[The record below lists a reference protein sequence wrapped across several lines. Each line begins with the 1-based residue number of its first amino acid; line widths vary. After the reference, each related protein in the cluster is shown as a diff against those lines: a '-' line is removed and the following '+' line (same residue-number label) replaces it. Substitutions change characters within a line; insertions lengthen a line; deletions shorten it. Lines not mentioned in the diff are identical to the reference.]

1 MITAT
6 VNGNEIQ
13 FEKDKYETFKDFYE
27 ENKIPNKVLSKL
39 KINDNE
45 VPVSHLEEIYTAN
58 FEGEETIEM
67 QFDDLIPFTLN
78 LLGNL
83 EQYLDKFEAA
93 LPNFA
98 ASIKTGDSKSIEGLQ
113 SLQEGVKALETMK
126 SNLFTLTGTTEDD
139 FNEFNGE
146 REKLQTVLKEVNE
159 AISNKDWEELSQQL
173 EYDLPEGL
181 DYYKRIFKKAEEILR
196 QRKS

>member
-45 VPVSHLEEIYTAN
+45 VPVSHLEEIYSAN

-181 DYYKRIFKKAEEILR
+181 DYYKRI
-196 QRKS
+196 